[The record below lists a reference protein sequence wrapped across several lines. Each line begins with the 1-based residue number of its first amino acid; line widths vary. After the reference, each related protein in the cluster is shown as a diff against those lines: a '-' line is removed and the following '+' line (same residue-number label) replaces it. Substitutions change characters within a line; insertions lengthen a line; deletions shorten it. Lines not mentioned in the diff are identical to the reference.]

1 MRNKLLRLGATAL
14 FVAVFALVCGCG
26 GNSTPVGVTVA
37 PNPAVVPLG
46 GQQQFQA
53 IVTGT
58 STTSVTWQLC
68 LVPTPTNAQPTV
80 CSPATTGQTQMPS
93 GYGIITTGQT
103 NTPQGGFYT
112 APATLPPTN
121 DFLVVATSTVD
132 TRIFGISVVHIDST
146 IRVAVSPTIATIA
159 PGDTYTL
166 RANVTGTTNTAVTWE
181 VNGIA
186 GGDVTDGFIIPG
198 GGNGNTATYR
208 APLANP
214 PGSVTI
220 TAVSGFDPAESGSA
234 SVTIITSNAPTLTSA
249 APNLV
254 GEGSAQQE
262 VFLTGTNFTSN
273 SVVMVGTPP
282 APVPTLFLSTTL
294 LHATIPASPLSV
306 AGPVAM
312 IVEAQNGEVSNS
324 LGGSLALV
332 VMPSRPA
339 VVALSPDTVV
349 PNGGTAG
356 VNLIGGFFSPSTVVN
371 CNGMTAGT
379 RVATILTSSQ
389 QLGVTIPGTCAPAP
403 GQYPLFVQNGDVMPP
418 NPAMSAVN
426 LTVEPRPS
434 DISTGVSSSFPVG
447 ASPVGI
453 AIDPALNLA
462 VIANSGSNSV
472 SIVNLG
478 TLATSTVLVGTAPT
492 SVAIDDQVTTA
503 GGALGDHIAVVTNSG
518 DNTISVIDLKTLTA
532 APPFALPNLNTPP
545 NGKPVPFAIGI
556 NPLTHRGLIAFQSTN
571 TVVII
576 DFSAGV
582 PTVIQTL
589 GGTLTPIGTGT
600 NPKVA
605 VDPILNWALITPG
618 GAGVI
623 AIVDMG
629 RNPGVGASPAD
640 FGRSPVVIASLS
652 ISSTVQG
659 VGINAAT
666 HQALFTDPQGPNQ
679 VPAAPSVSS
688 FSMLDQ
694 SVSSVPFT
702 QGGIPFTNLGLT
714 AAAVNP
720 LANIGIVVNGTANN
734 GYVLDLANDLVLQT
748 VAGLNAP
755 QAVAVNPLTNTAYI
769 VNQGNNTVSVFPMAT
784 TMPNPLQILETS
796 PVTTFV
802 QTPAAGLTLSI
813 IGTGFVNGSQVFLDG
828 TALPTNAVN
837 FVSSRQ
843 LTAAIPASD
852 LKTAR
857 RFAVYVQNGAAISNV
872 SDLTVIQPVNVGT
885 SPVGVAVDPYL
896 DQAVVTNS
904 GSNNISVVNLLDGSQ
919 ITPQSP
925 SFFATGAIPYGVG
938 VLARTGQAVVA
949 NNGSNTITVLDE
961 KGLNNV
967 FNSPVNLSL
976 CAGCTLPLG
985 VTVDQDSG
993 LAAVTNTIANQQ
1005 ICQNTSATNNG
1016 GSLATFLLE
1025 GVTSGTAATN
1035 ACVDFIPLAVAIDPV
1050 LNNDPTQTIA
1060 GVTTASQAN
1069 GLDLVPLPF
1078 GSITRIPMQL
1088 PTGVVFDA
1096 LNGVFVVADSTANN
1110 VIYVDPLTTQ
1120 TVFTASVG
1128 INPTSLD
1135 YNFNS
1140 STLVTSNAASNTLSI
1155 LAYVCPPNAN
1165 GVSNCPVPRVREILD
1180 VGTVE
1185 PLVSVVVGPNS
1196 IAIDPRLN
1204 LAVQIDQAN
1213 NRILLVPLPH

>member
-1 MRNKLLRLGATAL
+1 MRNKILRLGATAL
-14 FVAVFALVCGCG
+14 FLAVFALLGGCG
-26 GNSTPVGVTVA
+26 GNTTPVGVTVG

-93 GYGIITTGQT
+93 GFGIITTGQT

-121 DFLVVATSTVD
+121 DFLVVATSTVN
-132 TRIFGISVVHIDST
+132 TKIFGISVVHIDST
-146 IRVAVSPTIATIA
+146 IRVAVSPTSATIA

-166 RANVTGTTNTAVTWE
+166 TANVTGTTNTAVTWE

-186 GGDVTDGFIIPG
+186 GGDITDGFIVPG

-220 TAVSGFDPAESGSA
+220 TAVSGFDPAESGTA
-234 SVTIITSNAPTLTSA
+234 TVTIITSDAPTLTSA

-273 SVVMVGTPP
+273 SMVMVGTPP

-294 LHATIPASPLSV
+294 LHATIPASQLSV
-306 AGPVAM
+306 AGTVAM
-312 IVEAQNGEVSNS
+312 VVQAQDGEVSNS
-324 LGGSLALV
+324 LGGSLGLE

-339 VVALSPDTVV
+339 VVALTPDTVV

-371 CNGMTAGT
+371 CNGTTAGT
-379 RVATILTSSQ
+379 RVATTLTSSQ
-389 QLGVTIPGTCAPAP
+389 QLGVTIPSTCAPAP
-403 GQYPLFVQNGDVMPP
+403 GQYPLIVQNTDVIAP

-453 AIDPALNLA
+453 AIDSALNLA

-478 TLATSTVLVGTAPT
+478 TLATSTVPVGTAPT
-492 SVAIDDQVTTA
+492 SVAIDDQITTA
-503 GGALGDHIAVVTNSG
+503 GGALGHHIAVVTNSG
-518 DNTISVIDLKTLTA
+518 DNTISVIDLNTMSA
-532 APPFALPNLNTPP
+532 APPFALPNPNTPP
-545 NGKPVPFAIGI
+545 NAPPMPFAIGI
-556 NPLTHRGLIAFQSTN
+556 NPLTHRGLVAFQSTN
-571 TVVII
+571 IVVII

-600 NPKVA
+600 NPRVA

-629 RNPGVGASPAD
+629 RNPGLGASPAD
-640 FGRSPVVIASLS
+640 FGRTPVVIASLS
-652 ISSTVQG
+652 ISRTVQG
-659 VGINAAT
+659 VAINAAT

-688 FSMLDQ
+688 FSMLNQ
-694 SVSSVPFT
+694 SVSSVPFS
-702 QGGIPFTNLGLT
+702 QGGIPFINLGLV

-734 GYVLDLANDLVLQT
+734 GYVLDLANNLVLQT

-769 VNQGNNTVSVFPMAT
+769 ANQGNNTVSVFPMAT
-784 TMPNPLQILETS
+784 TTPNPLQILETS
-796 PVTTFV
+796 PATTFV
-802 QTPAAGLTLSI
+802 QSPAAGLTLSV
-813 IGTGFVNGSQVFLDG
+813 IGTGFTAASQVFLDS
-828 TALPTNAVN
+828 AAVPTTL
-837 FVSSRQ
+837 VSSRQ
-843 LTAAIPASD
+843 LTAAIPSTD
-852 LKTAR
+852 LMAAR
-857 RFAVYVQNGAAISNV
+857 RYAVYVHTGAAISNV
-872 SDLTVIQPVNVGT
+872 SNLTVIQPVTVGV

-904 GSNNISVVNLLDGSQ
+904 GSDSISVVNLLDGSQ

-938 VLARTGQAVVA
+938 ILARTGQAVVA

-976 CAGCTLPLG
+976 CSGCTLPLG

-993 LAAVTNTIANQQ
+993 LAAVTNTIANEQ

-1016 GSLATFLLE
+1016 GSLASFLVV
-1025 GVTSGTAATN
+1025 GATAGMATSSS
-1035 ACVDFIPLAVAIDPV
+1035 CVDYIPLAVAIDPV

-1060 GVTTASQAN
+1060 AVTTASQFSA
-1069 GLDLVPLPF
+1069 LDLFALSF
-1078 GSITRIPMQL
+1078 GSVTRIPMQL

-1110 VIYVDPLTTQ
+1110 VIYVDPLTSQ

-1128 INPTSLD
+1128 VNPTSLD
-1135 YNFNS
+1135 YNFNT

-1155 LAYVCPPNAN
+1155 VAYVCPPNAN
-1165 GVSNCPVPRVREILD
+1165 GVSNCPVPQVREVLD

-1204 LAVQIDQAN
+1204 LAVEIDQAN

>member
-1 MRNKLLRLGATAL
+1 MRNKILRLGATAL
-14 FVAVFALVCGCG
+14 FVAVFTLVGGCG
-26 GNSTPVGVTVA
+26 GNTTPVGVTVG

-53 IVTGT
+53 LVTGT

-121 DFLVVATSTVD
+121 DFLVVATSTVN
-132 TRIFGISVVHIDST
+132 TRIFGTSVVHVDSS
-146 IRVAVSPTIATIA
+146 IRVAVSPTSATIA

-166 RANVTGTTNTAVTWE
+166 TANVTGTTNTAVTWE

-186 GGDVTDGFIIPG
+186 NGDVTDGFIVPG
-198 GGNGNTATYR
+198 GGNGNTATYQ
-208 APLANP
+208 APIANS

-234 SVTIITSNAPTLTSA
+234 TVTIITSAAPTLTSA
-249 APNLV
+249 VPNVV

-262 VFLTGTNFTSN
+262 VFLTGANFTSN

-282 APVPTLFLSTTL
+282 ASVPTLFLSTTL
-294 LHATIPASPLSV
+294 LHATIPAGPLSL
-306 AGPVAM
+306 AGPVPM
-312 IVEAQNGEVSNS
+312 VVQAQNKDLSNV
-324 LGGSLALV
+324 LTGPTDGLT

-371 CNGMTAGT
+371 CNGTSAGT
-379 RVATILTSSQ
+379 RVATTLASSQ

-403 GQYPLFVQNGDVMPP
+403 GQYPLIVQNSDVVAP

-478 TLATSTVLVGTAPT
+478 TLATSTVPVGTAPT

-503 GGALGDHIAVVTNSG
+503 GGALADHIAVVTNSG
-518 DNTISVIDLKTLTA
+518 DNTISVIDLNTMTA
-532 APPFALPNLNTPP
+532 APPFALPNPNTPP
-545 NGKPVPFAIGI
+545 NAPPVPYAIGI
-556 NPLTHRGLIAFQSTN
+556 NPLTHRGLVAFQSTN
-571 TVVII
+571 IVVII

-589 GGTLTPIGTGT
+589 GGTLTPIGTGI
-600 NPKVA
+600 NPRVA

-666 HQALFTDPQGPNQ
+666 HQALFTDPQGPNG

-702 QGGIPFTNLGLT
+702 QGGIAFANLGLT

-734 GYVLDLANDLVLQT
+734 GYVLDLASSLVLQT

-769 VNQGNNTVSVFPMAT
+769 VNQGNDTVSVFPMAT
-784 TMPNPLQILETS
+784 TTPNPLQILETS

-813 IGTGFVNGSQVFLDG
+813 VGTGFTGASQVFLDN
-828 TALPTNAVN
+828 AAVPTNL
-837 FVSSRQ
+837 VSSRQ
-843 LTAAIPASD
+843 LTAAIPSTD
-852 LKTAR
+852 LETAR

-904 GSNNISVVNLLDGSQ
+904 GSNSISVVNLLDGSQ

-938 VLARTGQAVVA
+938 ILARTGQAVVA
-949 NNGSNTITVLDE
+949 NNGSNTLTVLDE

-967 FNSPVNLSL
+967 FNAPVNLSL

-993 LAAVTNTIANQQ
+993 LAAVTDTIANQQ

-1016 GSLATFLLE
+1016 GSLASFLVVGATADT
-1025 GVTSGTAATN
+1025 GVSN
-1035 ACVDFIPLAVAIDPV
+1035 ACVDYIAVAVAIDPV
-1050 LNNDPTQTIA
+1050 LNNDPTQTVA
-1060 GVTTASQAN
+1060 AVTTASQFSA
-1069 GLDLVPLPF
+1069 LDLLELPF
-1078 GSITRIPMQL
+1078 GAVTRIQMQL

-1110 VIYVDPLTTQ
+1110 VIYVDPLTSE
-1120 TVFTASVG
+1120 TVFTASAG

-1135 YNFNS
+1135 YDFNT
-1140 STLVTSNAASNTLSI
+1140 STLVTSNSASNTLSI
-1155 LAYVCPPNAN
+1155 FDYVCPPNPN
-1165 GVSNCPVPRVREILD
+1165 GVSNCPTPQVREVLD
-1180 VGTVE
+1180 VGAVA
-1185 PLVSVVVGPNS
+1185 PVVLGPNA

-1204 LAVQIDQAN
+1204 LAAVIDSAN